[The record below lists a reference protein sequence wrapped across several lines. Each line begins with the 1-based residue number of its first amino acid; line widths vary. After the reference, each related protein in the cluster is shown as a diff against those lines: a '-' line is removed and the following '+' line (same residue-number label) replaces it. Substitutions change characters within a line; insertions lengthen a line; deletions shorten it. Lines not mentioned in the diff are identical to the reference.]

1 MPSEVYDG
9 VSKGQVPRKLQSV
22 LPVSRPRHSAIRRMV
37 WLSIAVLFPVFTIG
51 HGPKIFDLNEHV
63 ASDSLSFCQDHSTLP
78 YPRPVPVISPFAAL
92 RFSPSVLPRSPHHS
106 LIRSI
111 LSITVF
117 PIFTAPRSRPTYKRL
132 KLGGFSPSI
141 AMEFPFTDSNA
152 ETPLNSESFD
162 YSQFVNFEGLQQPSQ
177 QSKSLVIFAP
187 LRAF

>member
-51 HGPKIFDLNEHV
+51 HGPKIFDLN
-63 ASDSLSFCQDHSTLP
+63 
-78 YPRPVPVISPFAAL
+78 PRPVPVISLFAAL
-92 RFSPSVLPRSPHHS
+92 RFPPSVLPRSPHHS

-117 PIFTAPRSRPTYKRL
+117 PIFTALRSRPTYKRL
-132 KLGGFSPSI
+132 TLGGFSPSI
-141 AMEFPFTDSNA
+141 AMEFPFTESNA

-187 LRAF
+187 LRAS